1 MTEAQA
7 KEQIVILA
15 AEVDRIDGALRAVE
29 KDIETLTGLH
39 GRLVELYTKA
49 ADQIERIAGDIRNE
63 ELSQSVLKVTAAMK
77 QKNTTSS

>member
-63 ELSQSVLKVTAAMK
+63 GLSRSVLEVTAAMK

>member
-77 QKNTTSS
+77 PKNTTSS

>member
-63 ELSQSVLKVTAAMK
+63 GLSRSVLKVTAAMK